1 VVFLRQDLINLYGIA
16 KDKYKELGVNTDL
29 ALNQLKQISLS
40 IHCWQGDDVGGFER
54 PESEITGGGILS
66 TGNYPGKART
76 IKELQMDLIE
86 AISLIPGNHR
96 VNLHASYGDFKQK
109 HIDRNAITPE
119 HFQNWID
126 WAKEENLGLDFN
138 STLFSHPKADAGYTL
153 SNKSSEIRN
162 FWIEHVQKC
171 REISAEIGRQLNSPV
186 IHNLWIPDGSKD
198 IPVDRSGHRDLLKNS
213 LDEIFNKNFNPKYMK
228 DSLEGKLFGIGSEAF
243 VVGSH
248 DFYLSYAVKNN
259 LMLTLDMGHFHPTES
274 VADKISAILPFLNGI
289 MLHVSR
295 GVRWDSDHVVIL
307 NDDLIHLS
315 EEIIRCKNRE
325 KIYIGLD
332 FFDASINRLG
342 AWVIGARSTL
352 ISLLNALLQPLELLK
367 EYEENNQLFQRLAY
381 LEEIKSLPFGVIW
394 DYYCYKCK
402 VPIGKDWIKCIEE
415 YEFETFANR
424 T

>member
-1 VVFLRQDLINLYGIA
+1 MVFLLHDIKNLYGNA

-29 ALNQLKQISLS
+29 ALNELKNISLS

-54 PESEITGGGILS
+54 PNTIITGGGILA

-76 IKELQMDLIE
+76 INELQMDLSKT
-86 AISLIPGNHR
+86 ISLIPGNHR
-96 VNLHASYGDFKQK
+96 VNLHASYGEFKNK
-109 HIDRNAITPE
+109 FIDRNAVKPE
-119 HFQNWID
+119 HFQIWID
-126 WAKEENLGLDFN
+126 WAKEKNIGLDFN
-138 STLFSHPKADAGYTL
+138 STLFSHPKSDAGFTL
-153 SNKSSEIRN
+153 SSKTSEIRH

-171 REISAEIGRQLNSPV
+171 REISAEIGRQLNNPV
-186 IHNLWIPDGSKD
+186 IHNLWIPDGFKD
-198 IPVDRSGHRDLLKNS
+198 IPVDRSGYRELLKNS
-213 LDEIFNKNFNPKYMK
+213 LDQIFTKSYNPKYMK

-248 DFYLSYAVKNN
+248 DFYLSYALKNN

-289 MLHVSR
+289 MIHISR

-325 KIYIGLD
+325 RIYIGLD
-332 FFDASINRLG
+332 FFDASINRIG

-352 ISLLNALLQPLELLK
+352 KSLLYALLQPLELLK
-367 EYEENNQLFQRLAY
+367 EYEENNKLFQRLAI
-381 LEEIKSLPFGVIW
+381 LEEVKSLPFGAVW
-394 DYYCYKCK
+394 DYYCYKCN
-402 VPIGKDWIKCIEE
+402 VPIGKAWIKSVEE
-415 YEFETFANR
+415 YEHSVLVNR